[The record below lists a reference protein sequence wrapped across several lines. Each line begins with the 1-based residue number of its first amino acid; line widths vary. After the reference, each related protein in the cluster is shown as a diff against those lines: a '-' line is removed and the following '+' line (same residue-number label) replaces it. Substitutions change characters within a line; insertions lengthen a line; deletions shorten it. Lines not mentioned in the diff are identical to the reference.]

1 MDSTFNLIARHSYEL
16 ASSFPEET
24 LIELINILQ
33 TINTTDKNIIRT
45 KIMREIH
52 TPSGREAISKFLDD
66 WLNHFQDI
74 QPSTLAITL
83 YTALYSDKK
92 HRESSTVEPV
102 WSGPRNNSIPLRRTE
117 QALIEVINSAK
128 EELLIVSFAVYS
140 IDSII
145 HALTEACN
153 RNVAV
158 KIILET
164 SVSGAEKIDY
174 NTIDSFGKEL
184 KEKTKIYIW
193 PVEQRKRDQKGKIG
207 TLHAKCAMADR
218 SLLLISS
225 ANLTYPAFDLNIE
238 LGILVKRGPLPARIA
253 EQFDILIQEGIFRLY
268 KS

>member
-1 MDSTFNLIARHSYEL
+1 MDSAFNLISSHSYTI

-24 LIELINILQ
+24 LIELINILKA
-33 TINTTDKNIIRT
+33 INTTDKNIIKT

-52 TPSGREAISKFLDD
+52 TPSGRELISNFLDD
-66 WLNHFQDI
+66 WSRGFPDI
-74 QPSTLAITL
+74 TPFTIAIAL
-83 YTALYSDKK
+83 STALYSDKK

-117 QALIEVINSAK
+117 QALIELINSAK

-145 HALTEACN
+145 HAVTEACN
-153 RNVAV
+153 RKVAV
-158 KIILET
+158 NIILET
-164 SVSGAEKIDY
+164 PVSGAEKINY
-174 NTIDSFGKEL
+174 NTIESFGKEL
-184 KEKTKIYIW
+184 KERTKIYIW
-193 PVEQRKRDQKGKIG
+193 PVERRKRDQEGKIG
-207 TLHAKCAMADR
+207 TLHAKCAIADR
-218 SLLLISS
+218 TSLLISS

-238 LGILVKRGPLPARIA
+238 LGILIKKGPLPVRIA